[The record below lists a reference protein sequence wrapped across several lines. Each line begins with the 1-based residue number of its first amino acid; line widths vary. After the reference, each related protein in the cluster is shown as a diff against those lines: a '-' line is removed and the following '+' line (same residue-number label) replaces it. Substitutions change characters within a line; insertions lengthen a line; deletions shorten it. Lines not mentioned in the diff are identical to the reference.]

1 MYKLITYRSR
11 RLESN
16 YSEKLPT
23 GSMLVGSFNE
33 IVEEIDDE
41 PERKLTRKERKAQK
55 KKLKEYEEQ
64 SNVKTYII
72 DGEEVE
78 EGDLTE
84 EELASIRASEMI
96 NKDSFYDALEPLDN
110 GEYTTVK
117 RRDKKM
123 LIVLGGAFGAILIVA
138 LAAIVLVNMGGG
150 I

>member
-33 IVEEIDDE
+33 IIEEIEDE

-55 KKLKEYEEQ
+55 KKLKEYEAQ

-84 EELASIRASEMI
+84 EELASIKASEMI

-123 LIVLGGAFGAILIVA
+123 LIVLGGAFGTILVVA

>member
-33 IVEEIDDE
+33 IIEEIEDE

-55 KKLKEYEEQ
+55 KKLKEYEAQ

-78 EGDLTE
+78 EGDLTA
-84 EELASIRASEMI
+84 EELASIKASEMI

-123 LIVLGGAFGAILIVA
+123 LIVLGGAFGAILVVA
-138 LAAIVLVNMGGG
+138 IAAIALVNMGGG
-150 I
+150 M

>member
-33 IVEEIDDE
+33 IIEDIDDE

-55 KKLKEYEEQ
+55 KKL
-64 SNVKTYII
+64 N
-72 DGEEVE
+72 
-78 EGDLTE
+78 
-84 EELASIRASEMI
+84 

-123 LIVLGGAFGAILIVA
+123 LIVLGGAFGAILVVA
-138 LAAIVLVNMGGG
+138 IAAIALVNMGGG

>member
-33 IVEEIDDE
+33 IIEEIDDE

-55 KKLKEYEEQ
+55 KKLKEYETQ

-72 DGEEVE
+72 DGEEAE
-78 EGDLTE
+78 EGDLTD
-84 EELASIRASEMI
+84 EELASIKASEMI

-123 LIVLGGAFGAILIVA
+123 LIVLGGAFGVILIVA

>member
-33 IVEEIDDE
+33 IIEEIDE

-64 SNVKTYII
+64 SNVKMYII

-78 EGDLTE
+78 EGDLTD
-84 EELASIRASEMI
+84 EELASIKASEMI